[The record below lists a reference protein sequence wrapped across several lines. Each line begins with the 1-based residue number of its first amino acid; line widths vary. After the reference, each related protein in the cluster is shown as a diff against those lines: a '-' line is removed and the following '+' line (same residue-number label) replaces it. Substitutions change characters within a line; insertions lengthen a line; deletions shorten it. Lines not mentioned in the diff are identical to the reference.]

1 MSESIKVQSTD
12 IAFTKVKAPHGW
24 LGNMAPYPI
33 ILDGFTWKTTEALF
47 QALRFDDQ
55 GIRDLIRSQVSPM
68 SAKIIAKQHAERR
81 VVVPLS
87 NLDLDNMRTC
97 LRLKVEQ
104 HPSLVQALLDTKRAN
119 LIEDVSARSRKGSA
133 LFWGAAQ
140 VGDSWIGENW
150 LGKLWIERRLA
161 LQEIHEYD
169 ESIGR
174 APC

>member
-1 MSESIKVQSTD
+1 MSTTTKVRPDD
-12 IAFTKVKAPHGW
+12 IAFTKVRAPYGW

-33 ILDGFTWKTTEALF
+33 VLDGFTWKTTEALF
-47 QALRFDDQ
+47 QALRFDDTS
-55 GIRDLIRSQVSPM
+55 IRDLIRSQVSPM
-68 SAKIIAKQHAERR
+68 SAKIIAKQHADRR

-104 HPSLVQALLDTKRAN
+104 HPSLVRALLDTKKAN
-119 LIEDVSARSRKGSA
+119 IIEDVSARSRKGSA

-140 VGDSWIGENW
+140 VGDSWIGENK
-150 LGKLWIERRLA
+150 LGELWMERRRA

>member
-1 MSESIKVQSTD
+1 MSQSMKVESSD
-12 IAFTKVKAPHGW
+12 IAFTKVKAPFGW

-33 ILDGFTWKTTEALF
+33 IVDGFTWKTTEALF

-55 GIRDLIRSQVSPM
+55 DIRDLIRSQVSPM
-68 SAKIIAKQHAERR
+68 SAKIIAKKHSDRR

-97 LRLKVEQ
+97 IRLKVEQ
-104 HPSLVQALLDTKRAN
+104 HPSLVRMLLDTKHAKI
-119 LIEDVSARSRKGSA
+119 IEDVSARSRKGSA

-150 LGKLWIERRLA
+150 LGKIWMERRRE